1 MRTQVESVLLVVG
14 HNEQAMNLGY
24 LYGQDVSKCGILSK
38 VCVDPIGE
46 GKLLL
51 HPHLGTTT
59 MVIKVI
65 FKEKRSYSSILT
77 LCWVPS
83 AEASDIP
90 P

>member
-1 MRTQVESVLLVVG
+1 MICHLIFYEIENTTNRPS
-14 HNEQAMNLGY
+14 N

-38 VCVDPIGE
+38 VGVDPVGE

-51 HPHLGTTT
+51 HPHLNTTT
-59 MVIKVI
+59 MIIEVNLM
-65 FKEKRSYSSILT
+65 EKPSHSSILT

-90 P
+90 PCV

>member
-1 MRTQVESVLLVVG
+1 MILGLLFFEIK
-14 HNEQAMNLGY
+14 NTMNRPSN

-38 VCVDPIGE
+38 VGVDPVGE

-51 HPHLGTTT
+51 HSHLKTTT
-59 MVIKVI
+59 MIIEVILM
-65 FKEKRSYSSILT
+65 EKPSYSSILT

-90 P
+90 PCV